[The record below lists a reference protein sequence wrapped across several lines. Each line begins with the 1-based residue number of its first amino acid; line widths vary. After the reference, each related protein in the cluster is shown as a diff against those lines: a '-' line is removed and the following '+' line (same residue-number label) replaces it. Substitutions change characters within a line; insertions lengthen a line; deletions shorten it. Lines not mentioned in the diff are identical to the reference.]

1 MKNSE
6 AIRKYYDTI
15 RDALLDCYRTV
26 LECNGRIQYK
36 VYVWEDGEIERLEAP
51 QGDTGWLQA
60 REYEPR
66 KLFYVDLIDAP
77 FFDPWDYSDVGK
89 PDDDAE
95 AEALRQEIIDYLV
108 ESFEADVDDRL
119 DHIIQNAEE
128 AEKYMEE
135 DNHES
140 Y

>member
-15 RDALLDCYRTV
+15 RDTLLDCYRTV

-66 KLFYVDLIDAP
+66 KLFYIDQIDAP
-77 FFDPWDYSDVGK
+77 FFDPWDFEDVQK
-89 PDDDAE
+89 PEDEVE
-95 AEALRQEIIDYLV
+95 AEERRQEIIDYLV
-108 ESFEADVDDRL
+108 ESFEADVDDRI
-119 DHIIQNAEE
+119 DHIIESAEE
-128 AEKYMEE
+128 AERYEMEM
-135 DNHES
+135 